1 MSTKMKGLF
10 KGLRYISQIFDDENE
25 KEEDMQIGLPTDV
38 KHVSHVGYDESNS
51 ADSKPNK
58 DNADVSEDSK
68 RSHKGKKSQGKEQG
82 TKPSRRRST
91 ENNPLDAIKKT
102 RRKKSEAN
110 EHKSSKNKSAGGDAA
125 ETQLSED

>member
-10 KGLRYISQIFDDENE
+10 KGLRYISQIFDDEHE
-25 KEEDMQIGLPTDV
+25 KEQDMQIGLPTDV

-51 ADSKPNK
+51 K

-68 RSHKGKKSQGKEQG
+68 RSQKGKKSQGKEQG

-110 EHKSSKNKSAGGDAA
+110 EHKRSKNKSAGGDAA
-125 ETQLSED
+125 ETQLGED